1 MPLLEAGGPPLVGRL
16 GSAIS
21 FLTTFL
27 TTLRTTGAPT
37 GGELVT
43 KSSPR
48 LGGAV
53 LPLEEM
59 TRLGAPADG
68 GEPMGLSC
76 SVAES
81 GSAAGAATEAL
92 VGVLPLS
99 AACLTVAPLGA
110 EASVSDSTTSASALS
125 PVAPSTSASAAV
137 STAGSWCLAAFL
149 AATFLAA
156 AFLVAAFLVVFGS
169 CSGGCSSRLRPSLCA
184 LRRTRSACASTM
196 LEEWLFTPIP
206 NASVNSR
213 VSLLV
218 SPSSRASSYT
228 RIFDGT
234 FWRISLRS
242 VVEFSSA
249 VAPQVVELVSL
260 VRARERSEEARL
272 LEPSDLLGVRVC

>member
-16 GSAIS
+16 GSATS

-37 GGELVT
+37 GGELVA

-48 LGGAV
+48 LGGAA

-68 GEPMGLSC
+68 GEPMLLPC

-110 EASVSDSTTSASALS
+110 EASVSDSTTSAAALPPAVPAAAPPAAASAVAAASATALS
-125 PVAPSTSASAAV
+125 PVATSTSASAAV
-137 STAGSWCLAAFL
+137 STAGSWRLAAFL
-149 AATFLAA
+149 A
-156 AFLVAAFLVVFGS
+156 AAFLVVFGS
-169 CSGGCSSRLRPSLCA
+169 CSGGCSSRIRPSL
-184 LRRTRSACASTM
+184 
-196 LEEWLFTPIP
+196 
-206 NASVNSR
+206 
-213 VSLLV
+213 
-218 SPSSRASSYT
+218 
-228 RIFDGT
+228 
-234 FWRISLRS
+234 
-242 VVEFSSA
+242 
-249 VAPQVVELVSL
+249 
-260 VRARERSEEARL
+260 
-272 LEPSDLLGVRVC
+272 